1 MLHTPPTELAQASK
15 SYPTIVACGETS
27 SEIQYFCLKVENQII
42 PLPDDMDF
50 LHVFDLFFKV
60 HKIFDLKYEPR
71 LHNMMVF
78 VENFIYKVKNEH
90 RPTNRMLEISGYL
103 EISGHLEKDDDM
115 DLLAPSAA

>member
-1 MLHTPPTELAQASK
+1 
-15 SYPTIVACGETS
+15 
-27 SEIQYFCLKVENQII
+27 
-42 PLPDDMDF
+42 MDF

-90 RPTNRMLEISGYL
+90 KTTNRMLEISGFL
-103 EISGHLEKDDDM
+103 EISGHLEEHDNTV
-115 DLLAPSAA
+115 LPTPE